1 MYFIHYA
8 FDIHRIGET
17 LWRGNGTIDVTS
29 VIMII
34 CYKKWS
40 FTLMSDEKWSL
51 GNLHFSNGRWFP
63 GYIYICY
70 VYLHIYKIYTQRNI
84 HYVSTFFGCGFWFIL
99 SETTSKIRLGSPT
112 EFGPSHHFHCLLWTW
127 ENLSIINLR
136 TPTRLPRYPVPGWRS
151 FLDGHFVMIFLGRFF
166 LLLLTYETG
175 NSQGKEKNLSF
186 FGGWGDA
193 GWDVF
198 RQVFFWKE
206 KNHLEWVGIFS
217 FLPQLG
223 SFAGSR
229 NTSGRTGSWTL
240 SNMWN
245 KKSNQNLTQIPTTR
259 GSTNSFAGWNED
271 VFTIQKKWWLFFQPA
286 FGIC

>member
-63 GYIYICY
+63 GYIYIY
-70 VYLHIYKIYTQRNI
+70 VMYIYIYIKYTHKETYTTYPLFLDVAFWVYPIRDNLN
-84 HYVSTFFGCGFWFIL
+84 TFYGSALPL
-99 SETTSKIRLGSPT
+99 SSPV
-112 EFGPSHHFHCLLWTW
+112 PH
-127 ENLSIINLR
+127 IINLQ
-136 TPTRLPRYPVPGWRS
+136 TPTRTSQSGTRVPGWRS
-151 FLDGHFVMIFLGRFF
+151 ISVLVTWSDDFFGAFFFVVGGCWPTKQAIRKW
-166 LLLLTYETG
+166 
-175 NSQGKEKNLSF
+175 KEKNLSF

-223 SFAGSR
+223 SS
-229 NTSGRTGSWTL
+229 SVVS
-240 SNMWN
+240 
-245 KKSNQNLTQIPTTR
+245 
-259 GSTNSFAGWNED
+259 
-271 VFTIQKKWWLFFQPA
+271 
-286 FGIC
+286 